1 MDYERLPTGC
11 PCRVPPVDEQQQEQR
26 YELRQPTTATGPIR
40 EEPRPLGLTV
50 GAGLVAA
57 IVGGV
62 VWGLV
67 VKYSDYEIGIVA
79 WGIGLLVGL
88 AVAAVS
94 RSRGPVL
101 QAVAVAC
108 ALVGILLGKYL
119 SYALVLQEEADAQ
132 GVDIG
137 LFSSEMWSFFREDLD
152 LVFGWFD
159 LLWIGLA
166 VYTAWRALQPVEPE
180 LPPEPERP
188 LE

>member
-1 MDYERLPTGC
+1 VSEERYDVGTPA
-11 PCRVPPVDEQQQEQR
+11 
-26 YELRQPTTATGPIR
+26 TAGPIR
-40 EEPRPLGLTV
+40 EQPRPLGLALL
-50 GAGLVAA
+50 AGLVAA
-57 IVGGV
+57 VVGGV

-67 VKYSDYEIGIVA
+67 VKLSEYEVGIVA
-79 WGIGLLVGL
+79 WGIGLVVGF

-94 RSRGPVL
+94 RARGPAL

-108 ALVGILLGKYL
+108 ALFGILLGKYL

-137 LFSSEMWSFFREDLD
+137 LFSSDMWSFFREDLD

-166 VYTAWRALQPVEPE
+166 VYTAWRALQPAKPE
-180 LPPEPERP
+180 LPPGPERN